1 MKNRSIRA
9 SYIRKSALFIAAVLV
24 VTAAVTGYLMY
35 DQNQSEEA
43 QKQLSER
50 YEAVDA
56 VSERLNELF
65 FHSRSYYAYQN
76 EDDLRSAQLDLR
88 ALSVGLDRMEELE
101 LSEEERR
108 FALELRSF
116 LIDYETD
123 ILPTAAALVAADDY
137 EGLRSF
143 GQEGSVA
150 QINGLFDQAS
160 ELRNTVFADL
170 QQEYESAL
178 DESTTNLLLS
188 FAFGMLVFFAI
199 LFMSQRLLRQLIVP
213 VEELTEASD
222 KLAEGETIDIEAA
235 SRHDELGV
243 LGRSFMNMA
252 SSLQQNEEEMQA
264 QNEELKAQQDSL
276 QDLLEEADKEKR
288 KVDRFSLLNETM
300 STRLDRQE
308 LLDAVFAYVNEL
320 YPSDRSMFCMMDTLD
335 FRAANMT
342 GTMIESWQ
350 QADKTMW
357 VQRLTDD
364 KRVII
369 TRPAE
374 ESDKGIAPAAEITDY
389 YTAVKDAEG
398 HIYAIFAATNIGSR
412 FSEEEMEEIEAL
424 MSHVGIGL
432 QRVLIHEEIAK
443 SRKLSQKI
451 LDTVNEGIQL
461 IGHDGTCLQENR
473 AAAEL
478 IQGEWPESLLQ
489 IVDEPEELEKFI
501 EGMISQESAGSASH
515 EFTMQHGESSVVY
528 SVYSTP
534 VFDENQRIGTIF
546 VYRDRTRESEL
557 DRMKSELVSTVS
569 HELRTPLSSVLG
581 FTELLLKKELKPERQ
596 KKYITTIHKEAKR
609 LTNLINDFLDLQRME
624 SGSQPYRMEN
634 VQLDQLVLETI
645 YQFRHV
651 ATHELLFED
660 TAGGAAVQADGE
672 RMQQVLT
679 NLISNAVKFSP
690 AGGKVKVTL
699 AAKDDT
705 LQLSVSDE
713 GLGIPESEK
722 ARLFQKFQ
730 RIDQSDR
737 RNIGGT
743 GLGLAICREIVEKHG
758 GRISVE
764 SEEGKGSVFNVEL
777 PLRESGQAVDGRE
790 QAANGETVFIVEDD
804 ASLALLLS
812 EELKTNGYRVVH
824 YMHVDSALSAMKENP
839 PSAAVIDLMLG
850 EGGNGWD
857 LVQRMKQDPATKDIP
872 IVISSALDEAEEKT
886 EEFGITR
893 YLTKPYPPERLSRAV
908 MEHAGGNGD
917 ILFPEQNPPS

>member
-1 MKNRSIRA
+1 MMKRSIRS
-9 SYIRKSALFIAAVLV
+9 SYIQKAAIFVAVVLI
-24 VTAAVTGYLMY
+24 VTAAVTGYLIY
-35 DQNQSEEA
+35 DQNQKEKARE
-43 QKQLSER
+43 QLTER

-65 FHSRSYYAYQN
+65 FRARSYYAYQDP
-76 EDDLRSAQLDLR
+76 EDLRHTELDLR
-88 ALSVGLDRMEELE
+88 ALLAGLDRMEELE
-101 LSEEERR
+101 LTEEESL
-108 FALELRSF
+108 FAAELRSF
-116 LIDYETD
+116 LITYESD
-123 ILPTAAALVAADDY
+123 ILPTAVALVAADDY

-150 QINGLFDQAS
+150 QINGLFDEAS

-178 DESTTNLLLS
+178 SASMTNLLLS
-188 FAFGMLVFFAI
+188 FGFGMLVFFAI
-199 LFMSQRLLRQLIVP
+199 LFASQRMLRKLIVP

-222 KLAEGETIDIEAA
+222 KLAEGEAIDIEAA
-235 SRHDELGV
+235 TRNDELGV

-252 SSLQQNEEEMQA
+252 LTLQQNEEEMQA

-276 QDLLEEADKEKR
+276 QELLEEADREKR

-308 LLDAVFAYVNEL
+308 LLSAVFAYVNEL
-320 YPSDRSMFCMMDTLD
+320 YPSDRSMFCMVDTSD
-335 FRAANMT
+335 FRSANMT
-342 GTMIESWQ
+342 EAMIESWRE
-350 QADKTMW
+350 ADKAVW
-357 VQRLTDD
+357 VKRLLNE

-374 ESDKGIAPAAEITDY
+374 ASDKGIAPEADVTDY
-389 YTAVKDAEG
+389 YTAVRDAEG
-398 HIYAIFAATNIGSR
+398 HIYAIFAATTIGKR
-412 FSEEEMEEIEAL
+412 FTEEEMEEIEAL

-432 QRVLIHEEIAK
+432 QRVLIHEEIAT
-443 SRKLSQKI
+443 SRQISQTI

-461 IGHDGTCLQENR
+461 IDGEGIRLQENR

-478 IQGEWPESLLQ
+478 VPGEWPSSLLQ
-489 IVDEPEELEKFI
+489 LVDEPGELERFF
-501 EGMISQESAGSASH
+501 EDMVHRQSGSASH
-515 EFTMQHGESSVVY
+515 EFTIQHEEGSVVY
-528 SVYSTP
+528 SVYGTP
-534 VFDENQRIGTIF
+534 VFDDDKRIGTIF

-624 SGSQPYRMEN
+624 AGSQPYRMEN
-634 VQLDQLVLETI
+634 IQLDQLVLETM

-651 ATHELLFED
+651 TTHELLFED
-660 TAGGAAVQADGE
+660 TAGGVTVEADGE

-690 AGGKVKVTL
+690 EGGAVKVKL
-699 AAKDDT
+699 AAQED
-705 LQLSVSDE
+705 LLRLSVSDE
-713 GLGIPESEK
+713 GLGIPEAEI

-758 GRISVE
+758 GRIFVDSVE
-764 SEEGKGSVFNVEL
+764 GTGSTFTVEL
-777 PLRESGQAVDGRE
+777 PLLVNAQPSDDREPNV
-790 QAANGETVFIVEDD
+790 NGETVVIVEDD

-824 YMHVDSALSAMKENP
+824 YLHAEAALNAMKETP

-857 LVQRMKQDPATKDIP
+857 LVQRMKQDAATKDIP

-886 EEFGITR
+886 EEFGIAR
-893 YLTKPYPPERLSRAV
+893 YLTKPYPPEKLSRAV
-908 MEHAGGNGD
+908 MENAGQNGD
-917 ILFPEQNPPS
+917 ILFPENSSTT